1 MDTPMNSPSDEELDR
16 ARVREVTGIFY
27 SSAAL
32 EDADEAL
39 LLAGFDRADIDRV
52 SSLDEIY
59 RRLGAVEIAPEELAD
74 VPDVPRQ
81 AFITREDIT
90 AMVVMVSS
98 TLAAFAAMFGAL
110 IVVAAG
116 GGTGLTVAVAAIA
129 AIIAGGIGFVAVA
142 RYAGRER
149 QKGLEAL
156 MEAHGLIL
164 WVRVRSPEREE
175 SAVRILRESGARV
188 VRVHEIEIA
197 KTVEDLP
204 LSSLRPD
211 PWLGPERLGQP

>member
-1 MDTPMNSPSDEELDR
+1 MDTPMNSASDEELDR
-16 ARVREVTGIFY
+16 ARVREVTGVFY

>member
-1 MDTPMNSPSDEELDR
+1 MDTPMNSASDEELDR
-16 ARVREVTGIFY
+16 ARVREVTGVFY

-39 LLAGFDRADIDRV
+39 LLAGLDRADIDRV

-59 RRLGAVEIAPEELAD
+59 LRRGAVEIAPEELAD

-98 TLAAFAAMFGAL
+98 TLAAFAAMIGAL

-116 GGTGLTVAVAAIA
+116 GGIGLTVAVAAIA

>member
-1 MDTPMNSPSDEELDR
+1 MNSASDEELDR
-16 ARVREVTGIFY
+16 ARVREVTGVFY

-52 SSLDEIY
+52 SSLNEIY